1 MLVIEFAFGIG
12 IEVDWT
18 VFTRTTCNVISYRI
32 SRLGNPPSTFRHVL
46 HPFSYARVVEKES
59 YVPNGILEE
68 KVAAVEGGSSRLVVA
83 IVQI

>member
-1 MLVIEFAFGIG
+1 MDLHLASASKWIG
-12 IEVDWT
+12 FVLT
-18 VFTRTTCNVISYRI
+18 VTICNDISYRV

-46 HPFSYARVVEKES
+46 YPFSYARVVEKES

-68 KVAAVEGGSSRLVVA
+68 KVAAVEGGSSRLVAA